1 VTNTGNFTDTYDLTL
16 TSDWPASMLLWEDGT
31 LVWPDGTARFPL
43 TLVPGMTE
51 TFVVSVT
58 VPAGACGTNNAVVEA
73 TSPSGAYDAVTDTA
87 VIPCYSYLP
96 WVTKNYTPPV
106 VQTVITVPMSEEN
119 MGIISSQGDTHDE
132 AFNIEGFSSGYY
144 EGYFEASI
152 DPWDV
157 GIYYQLERAY
167 VEIPIPKDLPG
178 EVITTC
184 LNWRPRAHAYD
195 SYYHDRPLPPPL
207 VNFHIG
213 TWGPQSLDNVDE
225 ATLWT
230 AYGDL
235 VGQYDTT
242 PVYNPEEWWTVER
255 VCTPLDIN
263 LQEGDVLRLA
273 VRDSEDHIN
282 MREAYDYKGNRSV
295 NDARKDGWL
304 EITLK

>member
-73 TSPSGAYDAVTDTA
+73 ASPSGAYDAVTDTA
-87 VIPCYSYLP
+87 VIPCHFYLP
-96 WVTKNYTPPV
+96 WVTKNYTPPT
-106 VQTVITVPMSEEN
+106 VQTVITVPVSEGALGVIWT
-119 MGIISSQGDTHDE
+119 MGDNHDE
-132 AFNIEGFSSGYY
+132 ALNLKSTVRRGDGFSIRI
-144 EGYFEASI
+144 E
-152 DPWDV
+152 PWDI
-157 GIYYQLERAY
+157 GIYYQLMRAY
-167 VEIPIPKDLPG
+167 MEIPIPEVLPG

-184 LNWRPRAHAYD
+184 LNWRPTASASD
-195 SYYHDRPLPPPL
+195 SPYHDRPLPPPL
-207 VNFHIG
+207 VNFHVG
-213 TWGPQSLDNVDE
+213 TWGPQSLDNVGK

-230 AYGDL
+230 AYSDL

-255 VCTPLDIN
+255 VCTPLDIS

-273 VRDSEDHIN
+273 VRDSEDHVD
-282 MREAYDYKGNRSV
+282 MREAYDYKGNRRV
-295 NDARKDGWL
+295 KDVREDMWL
-304 EITLK
+304 EITLE